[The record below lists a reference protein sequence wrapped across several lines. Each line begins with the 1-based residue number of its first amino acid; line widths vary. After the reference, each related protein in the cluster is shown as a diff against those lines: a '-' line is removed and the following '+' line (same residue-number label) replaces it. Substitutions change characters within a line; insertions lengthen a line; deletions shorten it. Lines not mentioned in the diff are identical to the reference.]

1 MPDEFVGFGFRIAD
15 VLFTVQHN
23 LAGRSGIR
31 VYGAG
36 RKYVDVTLEAMAR
49 SDLLMDP
56 TVDFAVMRLSPVQW
70 STLGVASAKP
80 AKFRTHMYDAL
91 IKLPMVSVFG
101 FDHNG
106 TPARSTGKCEVNA
119 FEVRHWSSTIAGHSG
134 APILLGNR
142 VIGIHRRRSPADEEP
157 NIGINIHH
165 VFSILYGP
173 ISSQVEEPPKLV
185 LNETWDFSN
194 EREVDPYEADYPD
207 SSGVTSYDGGEY
219 KRRGD
224 KSVQSY
230 RVAATREEEDSYRK
244 EEKTL
249 LDDIAFHQG
258 YGDQVAAEAAM
269 KRLESFISK
278 HSKRPTLNWAD
289 VEDERARKRRV
300 FNDSGRLAVPTVPQP
315 ASVPERK
322 EKSAEVVETK
332 EAVVARPTVQ
342 EQVPIVGHRDV
353 DSVRPVATQAMVLD
367 SKHVPIE
374 TNAVLSP
381 SQEKAE
387 MRRKVLAETWLKYKQ
402 ENQSH
407 LN

>member
-1 MPDEFVGFGFRIAD
+1 M
-15 VLFTVQHN
+15 FTVQHN
-23 LAGRSGIR
+23 LTGRTGIR
-31 VYGAG
+31 VYVAG
-36 RKYVDVTLEAMAR
+36 RKYVDVTLEGMVR

-56 TVDFAVMRLSPVQW
+56 TIDFAVMRLSPVQW
-70 STLGVASAKP
+70 STLGVATAKP

-106 TPARSTGKCEVNA
+106 NPSRSTGKCEVNA

-134 APILLGNR
+134 APIFLGNR

-165 VFSILYGP
+165 VFAILYGP
-173 ISSQVEEPPKLV
+173 IPAQVEEPPKLV
-185 LNETWDFSN
+185 LNESWEFDN

-207 SSGVTSYDGGEY
+207 SSGVTSYDNGEY

-224 KSVQSY
+224 RSVQSY

-244 EEKTL
+244 EEKAL
-249 LDDIAFHQG
+249 IDDIAFHRG
-258 YGDQVAAEAAM
+258 YGDQVQADAAQR
-269 KRLESFISK
+269 RLDAFIAK
-278 HSKRPTLNWAD
+278 HSRRPTLNWAD
-289 VEDERARKRRV
+289 QEDERARKKRV
-300 FNDSGRLAVPTVPQP
+300 LDDRGRLVAPVVPQT

-322 EKSAEVVETK
+322 EQSAVVVETK
-332 EAVVARPTVQ
+332 EAVVAAVPTVQ

-353 DSVRPVATQAMVLD
+353 DSVRPVATPAPDLD
-367 SKHVPIE
+367 SKHATTNVPD
-374 TNAVLSP
+374 VVS
-381 SQEKAE
+381 SKAE
-387 MRRKVLAETWLKYKQ
+387 ARRKALAETWLKYKQ